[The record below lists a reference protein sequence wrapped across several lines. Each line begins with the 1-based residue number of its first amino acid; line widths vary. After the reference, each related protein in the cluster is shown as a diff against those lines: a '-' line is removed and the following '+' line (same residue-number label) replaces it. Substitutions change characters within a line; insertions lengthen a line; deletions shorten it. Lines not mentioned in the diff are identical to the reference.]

1 MLRRSTIL
9 FLILTSIGMAQKS
22 IVSGSFS
29 FPSKMLGIYY
39 FHPLTETIGFY
50 GSFRT
55 NFSILVKEK
64 KSRGYGT
71 IDVVEGTS
79 IWNKISEDR
88 RYASFAAGVTVTP
101 SPRITGFA
109 GMSYASMVL
118 TEKFEVL
125 NQFSGADQR
134 QSSPIY
140 KPGLSVGLISR
151 GFDNRIQMMIGY
163 DTFPK
168 GVTFGLGFALR
179 KYD

>member
-1 MLRRSTIL
+1 
-9 FLILTSIGMAQKS
+9 
-22 IVSGSFS
+22 
-29 FPSKMLGIYY
+29 MLGIYY
-39 FHPLTETIGFY
+39 FQPVTETIGVY
-50 GSFRT
+50 GSFKT
-55 NFSILVKEK
+55 NFSMLEKEK
-64 KSRGYGT
+64 KSRDYGT
-71 IDVVEGTS
+71 IDVVDGTS
-79 IWNKISEDR
+79 FWDKISEDR
-88 RYASFAAGVTVTP
+88 RYASFAAGVTVPP
-101 SPRITGFA
+101 SSRITGFA

-125 NQFSGADQR
+125 NQFGGADQR

-168 GVTFGLGFALR
+168 GVTFGLGFAFR

>member
-9 FLILTSIGMAQKS
+9 LLIFTSIGMAQES

-29 FPSKMLGIYY
+29 LPSKMLGIYY
-39 FHPLTETIGFY
+39 FQPVTETIGVY
-50 GSFRT
+50 GSFKT
-55 NFSILVKEK
+55 NFSMLEKEK
-64 KSRGYGT
+64 KSRDYET
-71 IDVVEGTS
+71 IDVIDGTS
-79 IWNKISEDR
+79 IWDKISEDR
-88 RYASFAAGVTVTP
+88 RYASFAAGVMVTP
-101 SPRITGFA
+101 SPRVTGFA

-125 NQFSGADQR
+125 NQFGGADQR

>member
-1 MLRRSTIL
+1 MEGKLKLPETMDFCAIPMEVK
-9 FLILTSIGMAQKS
+9 IKN
-22 IVSGSFS
+22 
-29 FPSKMLGIYY
+29 KM
-39 FHPLTETIGFY
+39 
-50 GSFRT
+50 
-55 NFSILVKEK
+55 V
-64 KSRGYGT
+64 
-71 IDVVEGTS
+71 
-79 IWNKISEDR
+79 DR
-88 RYASFAAGVTVTP
+88 R
-101 SPRITGFA
+101 
-109 GMSYASMVL
+109 SMVL

-125 NQFSGADQR
+125 NQFGGADQR

>member
-55 NFSILVKEK
+55 NFSILEKEK
-64 KSRGYGT
+64 KSRDYGT
-71 IDVVEGTS
+71 IDVVDGTS
-79 IWNKISEDR
+79 FWDKISEDR
-88 RYASFAAGVTVTP
+88 RYASFAAGIMVTP
-101 SPRITGFA
+101 SPRVTGFA
-109 GMSYASMVL
+109 GISYASMVL

-125 NQFSGADQR
+125 NQFGGAGQK

-140 KPGLSVGLISR
+140 KPGLSVGLITR

-163 DTFPK
+163 DTYPE
-168 GVTFGLGFALR
+168 GVTFGLGFSLR
-179 KYD
+179 NRY

>member
-9 FLILTSIGMAQKS
+9 FLIFTSLGMAQES

-64 KSRGYGT
+64 KSRDYGT

-125 NQFSGADQR
+125 NQFGGADQR

-140 KPGLSVGLISR
+140 KPGLSVGLITR

-163 DTFPK
+163 DTYPE
-168 GVTFGLGFALR
+168 GITFGLGFSLR
-179 KYD
+179 NRY

>member
-64 KSRGYGT
+64 KSSDYGT

-79 IWNKISEDR
+79 IWNKIGEDR

-101 SPRITGFA
+101 SSRITGFA
-109 GMSYASMVL
+109 GISYASMVL

-125 NQFSGADQR
+125 NQFGGAGQR

-140 KPGLSVGLISR
+140 KPGLSVGLITR
-151 GFDNRIQMMIGY
+151 GFDNRIHMMIGY
-163 DTFPK
+163 DTYPE
-168 GVTFGLGFALR
+168 GITFGLGFSLENR
-179 KYD
+179 Y

>member
-1 MLRRSTIL
+1 
-9 FLILTSIGMAQKS
+9 MAQKS

-64 KSRGYGT
+64 KYRDYGT

-118 TEKFEVL
+118 TEKFDFL
-125 NQFSGADQR
+125 NQFGAPWIDKQEL
-134 QSSPIY
+134 SIY
-140 KPGLSVGLISR
+140 KPGLSVGLISH